1 MENRSVPLVVGN
13 KSYPLL
19 TSLDEKKLKAV
30 YEILRDVVDATPQ
43 TLDQDQRLFIACM
56 TLSDAF
62 VSVASRL
69 EKILS
74 ERIGVGE
81 GDEDKEETGR

>member
-30 YEILRDVVDATPQ
+30 YGLLRDVVDATSPA
-43 TLDQDQRLFIACM
+43 LDQDQRLFIACM
-56 TLSDAF
+56 TLADAF
-62 VSVASRL
+62 VSVSSRL
-69 EKILS
+69 ENILA
-74 ERIGVGE
+74 ERVRA
-81 GDEDKEETGR
+81 DDDDKGETGR